1 MAIFQARHL
10 SKTYRAGTAGEV
22 RALSDVAL
30 EVPAGSF
37 VLLTGPSGAGK
48 TTLLAILGALERP
61 SAGQLLFA
69 ERDLSRCSGAE
80 LARIRRRIGF
90 IFQDF
95 ALIPGLSVA
104 ENITYP
110 LIPRGLTRAEQN
122 RLAQD
127 VLSRLGL
134 VDKAM
139 SRPSELSGGEQ
150 QRVAI
155 ARAFAGNPEALLA
168 DEPTSN
174 LHENAGETIIE
185 LLRQAHAEGKTVV
198 VSSHDTRLRRL
209 ATDVFELASGRL
221 KRED

>member
-1 MAIFQARHL
+1 
-10 SKTYRAGTAGEV
+10 
-22 RALSDVAL
+22 
-30 EVPAGSF
+30 
-37 VLLTGPSGAGK
+37 
-48 TTLLAILGALERP
+48 
-61 SAGQLLFA
+61 SAGQVLFA
-69 ERDLSRCSGAE
+69 ERDLSRCWGVE

-90 IFQDF
+90 IFQDY

-110 LIPRGLTRAEQN
+110 LIARGASRAERN

-134 VDKAM
+134 ADKAM

-155 ARAFAGNPEALLA
+155 ARAFAGNPEAILA

-174 LHENAGETIIE
+174 LDENAGETIIE
-185 LLRQAHAEGKTVV
+185 LLRQAHAEGKSVM
-198 VSSHDTRLRRL
+198 VSSHDTRIRQL
-209 ATDVFELASGRL
+209 ATDVFALASGRL
-221 KRED
+221 RREG